1 MYRVGITTSLI
12 LWLSGCGPKPQG
24 EIVLSEPVPLY
35 ETPSGSARILDTL
48 RAGSPVAL
56 LGQKADWTWVCVRGL
71 HGWINLAT
79 TSLPGEPLPESI
91 LAEKRP
97 DSLLADIGLDND
109 KNTYLP
115 LTAFQPWFVQDS
127 LQYAGFYEGLPGE
140 PFALLIVNFAPRLS
154 LILRATELNPET
166 MEMSEDEHG
175 LFGDYYLLGNLLLPN
190 DPTAE
195 LPFKRAEFIFYRGKR
210 GVLIEKE
217 PGTYKILWRREIFS

>member
-1 MYRVGITTSLI
+1 
-12 LWLSGCGPKPQG
+12 
-24 EIVLSEPVPLY
+24 VPLY

-115 LTAFQPWFVQDS
+115 LTAFHPWFVQDS
-127 LQYAGFYEGLPGE
+127 SQYAGFYEGLPGE

-166 MEMSEDEHG
+166 MEMSENEYG
-175 LFGDYYLLGNLLLPN
+175 LTGDYHLLGNLLLPN

-195 LPFKRAEFIFYRGKR
+195 LPFKRAEFILYRGRR

-217 PGTYKILWRREIFS
+217 PGTYKILWRRETFS